1 MRLPTRQALQSLNH
15 RLLDLFI
22 GHLARGA
29 RSGFVLETLPAR
41 FQESGAPLAYHA
53 FGAAHLL
60 GHRLISESF
69 GTGQHDTRPSRQYGL
84 TASPVSQRLQTAA
97 FLIR

>member
-1 MRLPTRQALQSLNH
+1 MRWPTRQALQSLNH
-15 RLLDLFI
+15 RLLDLFL

-29 RSGFVLETLPAR
+29 RSGFVIETLPAR
-41 FQESGAPLAYHA
+41 FQESGAPLAYPA

-60 GHRLISESF
+60 GHRLMIESF
-69 GTGQHDTRPSRQYGL
+69 CTGQHDTRPSRQHGL
-84 TASPVSQRLQTAA
+84 TSSPVSQRWQTAT